1 MKKCRRYDKVEKCT
15 LVLILG
21 GQLYYFLAK
30 LVKGNVRKL
39 KKLRGY
45 VISTIRRSII
55 SWIDDMWTKKL

>member
-55 SWIDDMWTKKL
+55 S